1 MANKLLDKLL
11 SKIRT
16 SESELPAEKAG
27 SRPAQRASRSDVDQF
42 LAQLKQMPRAAGS
55 GRLIF
60 ALDATASR
68 QATWNQASELQ
79 AQMFNEAKTLG
90 GLAVQLCY
98 FRGFREFYTSPW
110 HSDSAEL
117 LATMQGLRCEAG
129 MTQIASVLKHA
140 LDENAQRPL
149 SGVVFIGDCLE
160 EGIDTLAESA
170 GKLGLLRVPVF
181 MFQEGNDS
189 VAQRGFGDI
198 ARLSG
203 GAHGRFDSG
212 SAAQLRSLLR
222 AVAAYAAGGTQGL
235 AQLGRRDAEARQAVA
250 LLTQQLR

>member
-1 MANKLLDKLL
+1 
-11 SKIRT
+11 
-16 SESELPAEKAG
+16 
-27 SRPAQRASRSDVDQF
+27 
-42 LAQLKQMPRAAGS
+42 
-55 GRLIF
+55 
-60 ALDATASR
+60 
-68 QATWNQASELQ
+68 
-79 AQMFNEAKTLG
+79 
-90 GLAVQLCY
+90 
-98 FRGFREFYTSPW
+98 
-110 HSDSAEL
+110 
-117 LATMQGLRCEAG
+117 
-129 MTQIASVLKHA
+129 
-140 LDENAQRPL
+140 
-149 SGVVFIGDCLE
+149 
-160 EGIDTLAESA
+160 
-170 GKLGLLRVPVF
+170 